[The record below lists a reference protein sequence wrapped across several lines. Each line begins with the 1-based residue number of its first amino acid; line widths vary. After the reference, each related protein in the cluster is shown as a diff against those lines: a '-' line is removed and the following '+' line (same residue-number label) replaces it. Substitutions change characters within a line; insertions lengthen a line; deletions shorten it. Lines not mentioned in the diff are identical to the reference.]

1 MANYIVW
8 KNHVVSMVRGDYFNM
23 KVDLPEELIKTGSKL
38 YFALMYPNKSF
49 EDAILIRSYD
59 IVIPN
64 VENPDVLVPEII
76 LLPDDTVDLA
86 PGIYYYTVKI
96 ELPDEKVYTI
106 IPNTIFNIIN

>member
-1 MANYIVW
+1 
-8 KNHVVSMVRGDYFNM
+8 MVRGDYFNM
-23 KVDLPEELIKTGSKL
+23 KVDLPEELIETGNKL

-59 IVIPN
+59 VGIPN
-64 VENPDVLVPEII
+64 TEDPDVLVPEII